1 MAGPT
6 CTTTPVH
13 RFMACGIAGLSVAV
27 DSLSAVR
34 HARVKVIRDATGLAV
49 DYEVE
54 GDYPAYGNND
64 DRADAIA
71 TDLVTSLHGQG
82 GDSLPASRHPR
93 AGSGAD
99 GAGARAVPGARPAGT
114 VNAVGPIGPG
124 PSARDRTGSA
134 IGGFRQRETRSERN
148 KEHPMA
154 DGEQPGP
161 DNPIRVF
168 LLDDHEV
175 VRRGVHDLLDDE
187 PDITVVGEA
196 ANVEQALVRVP
207 ALRPQVAVL
216 DVRLPD
222 GDGVTVC
229 RELRSRMPELACLML
244 TSFDDEEALLDSIMA
259 GASGYVLKQIQ
270 GSDLVSAVRT
280 VAAGQSLLDPSA
292 TAKVMA
298 RLRQGQE
305 PEPEPDAL
313 PGLTEREREILA
325 LIGEGLTNRQI
336 GQRLYLAEKT
346 VKNHISRLLAKLGV
360 ERRIQAAVI
369 ATQAQD
375 RLKQDGH

>member
-1 MAGPT
+1 VP
-6 CTTTPVH
+6 
-13 RFMACGIAGLSVAV
+13 
-27 DSLSAVR
+27 
-34 HARVKVIRDATGLAV
+34 
-49 DYEVE
+49 E
-54 GDYPAYGNND
+54 ND
-64 DRADAIA
+64 DTGQEPSMAD
-71 TDLVTSLHGQG
+71 
-82 GDSLPASRHPR
+82 
-93 AGSGAD
+93 
-99 GAGARAVPGARPAGT
+99 
-114 VNAVGPIGPG
+114 
-124 PSARDRTGSA
+124 
-134 IGGFRQRETRSERN
+134 SER
-148 KEHPMA
+148 
-154 DGEQPGP
+154 PGP

-175 VRRGVHDLLDDE
+175 VRRGVHDLLNDE
-187 PDITVVGEA
+187 PDITVIGEA

-229 RELRSRMPELACLML
+229 RELRSQMPELACLML

-280 VAAGQSLLDPSA
+280 VARGQSLLDPSA
-292 TAKVMA
+292 TAKLMA
-298 RLRQGQE
+298 RLRQGPE

-313 PGLTEREREILA
+313 PGLTDREREILA

-360 ERRIQAAVI
+360 ERRVQAAVI

-375 RLKQDGH
+375 RQRHEGR

>member
-1 MAGPT
+1 M
-6 CTTTPVH
+6 
-13 RFMACGIAGLSVAV
+13 V
-27 DSLSAVR
+27 DS
-34 HARVKVIRDATGLAV
+34 
-49 DYEVE
+49 E
-54 GDYPAYGNND
+54 
-64 DRADAIA
+64 
-71 TDLVTSLHGQG
+71 
-82 GDSLPASRHPR
+82 R
-93 AGSGAD
+93 AG
-99 GAGARAVPGARPAGT
+99 
-114 VNAVGPIGPG
+114 
-124 PSARDRTGSA
+124 TG
-134 IGGFRQRETRSERN
+134 
-148 KEHPMA
+148 
-154 DGEQPGP
+154 D
-161 DNPIRVF
+161 PIRVF

-196 ANVEQALVRVP
+196 ATVEQALVRVP
-207 ALRPQVAVL
+207 ALRPDVAVL

-229 RELRSRMPELACLML
+229 RELRSTMPDLACLML

-280 VAAGQSLLDPSA
+280 VARGQSLLDPSA
-292 TAKVMA
+292 TARLMA
-298 RLRQGQE
+298 RLRGGEQQE
-305 PEPEPDAL
+305 KEPDAL
-313 PGLTEREREILA
+313 PGLTDREREILA

-375 RLKQDGH
+375 RLRHQGR

>member
-1 MAGPT
+1 
-6 CTTTPVH
+6 
-13 RFMACGIAGLSVAV
+13 
-27 DSLSAVR
+27 
-34 HARVKVIRDATGLAV
+34 
-49 DYEVE
+49 
-54 GDYPAYGNND
+54 
-64 DRADAIA
+64 
-71 TDLVTSLHGQG
+71 
-82 GDSLPASRHPR
+82 
-93 AGSGAD
+93 
-99 GAGARAVPGARPAGT
+99 
-114 VNAVGPIGPG
+114 
-124 PSARDRTGSA
+124 
-134 IGGFRQRETRSERN
+134 
-148 KEHPMA
+148 MA
-154 DGEQPGP
+154 DGERPGP
-161 DNPIRVF
+161 DDPIRVF

-175 VRRGVHDLLDDE
+175 VRRGVHDLLNDE

-196 ANVEQALVRVP
+196 STAEQALTRAP

-259 GASGYVLKQIQ
+259 GASGYVLKQIK

-280 VAAGQSLLDPSA
+280 VASGQSLLDPSA
-292 TAKVMA
+292 TAKLMA
-298 RLRQGQE
+298 RLRQGPD

-313 PGLTEREREILA
+313 PGLTEREREILF

-375 RLKQDGH
+375 RLKQQGH

>member
-1 MAGPT
+1 MA
-6 CTTTPVH
+6 
-13 RFMACGIAGLSVAV
+13 
-27 DSLSAVR
+27 D
-34 HARVKVIRDATGLAV
+34 
-49 DYEVE
+49 
-54 GDYPAYGNND
+54 
-64 DRADAIA
+64 
-71 TDLVTSLHGQG
+71 
-82 GDSLPASRHPR
+82 
-93 AGSGAD
+93 
-99 GAGARAVPGARPAGT
+99 
-114 VNAVGPIGPG
+114 
-124 PSARDRTGSA
+124 
-134 IGGFRQRETRSERN
+134 SER
-148 KEHPMA
+148 
-154 DGEQPGP
+154 PGS

-175 VRRGVHDLLDDE
+175 VRRGVHDLLNDE

-196 ANVEQALVRVP
+196 ANVAQALVRVP

-229 RELRSRMPELACLML
+229 RELRSQMPELACLML

-292 TAKVMA
+292 TARLMA

-305 PEPEPDAL
+305 PAPEPDAL
-313 PGLTEREREILA
+313 PGLTDREREILA

-375 RLKQDGH
+375 RQRQGGR